1 MRERERETT
10 RDEPISSAYPA
21 VIPQSS
27 SSLSVLDKNSTLT
40 VPLVPSPGPRQIRS
54 DRLDDP
60 NIIGPTIESYLQYPI
75 SVARGAVY
83 RRANMIGRG
92 RFRDRASVPH
102 PPSPVPA
109 ALLPPLSVVH
119 LIIIIPA
126 VIVVASSPPGT
137 IRIAIGRQLQHAY
150 VSRVEIHPKHA
161 PGAPARYAVQV
172 SVTYHPP
179 EPLVPPETM
188 SCR

>member
-10 RDEPISSAYPA
+10 RDEPVSCAYPA

-109 ALLPPLSVVH
+109 ALLPPLSVVT
-119 LIIIIPA
+119 
-126 VIVVASSPPGT
+126 SSPPGT
-137 IRIAIGRQLQHAY
+137 IRIAIGRQRQHAY